1 MPVIT
6 VGHGVLEREEGS
18 ALVNSSKQE
27 ICGFEGGNLMFSRW
41 AVLRGGLECSPDFI
55 SCQFQKLILFREMRE
70 RSAKENIW
78 HNKLL
83 VGEMHFWTECQ
94 KKP

>member
-1 MPVIT
+1 MIT
-6 VGHGVLEREEGS
+6 VGQEVSEREQES

-27 ICGFEGGNLMFSRW
+27 ICGFEDGNLMFSRW
-41 AVLRGGLECSPDFI
+41 AVLRGGLECSPEFI
-55 SCQFQKLILFREMRE
+55 SCHFQKLILFRETRE
-70 RSAKENIW
+70 RSAKGNIW